1 MVIIEAYFKNNQ
13 KNMDENQVLT
23 VTQVDE
29 IVLDL
34 VKLHL
39 PIVEVDEAEFL
50 DLLKNSLSLNVSEKK
65 RVIDAV
71 PTLSQFQFDEL
82 KKVFVEERVKFRE
95 LAWEHPEDI
104 KKLLKK
110 QQEEWMSLG
119 EIYLNEQA
127 KKEIEGQDEQK
138 IDDIKKS
145 LWL

>member
-1 MVIIEAYFKNNQ
+1 MSDGLITTFEK
-13 KNMDENQVLT
+13 
-23 VTQVDE
+23 VDE
-29 IVLDL
+29 IVIELL
-34 VKLHL
+34 KLHS
-39 PIVEVDEAEFL
+39 PIVIVDVSEFL
-50 DLLKNSLSLNVSEKK
+50 DLLKNSLSLNVNEKK

-110 QQEEWMSLG
+110 QQDERLTLWN
-119 EIYLNEQA
+119 IYKNEQA
-127 KKEIEGQDEQK
+127 KKEVEWEDEQK

>member
-1 MVIIEAYFKNNQ
+1 MSEVIITTFQ
-13 KNMDENQVLT
+13 
-23 VTQVDE
+23 
-29 IVLDL
+29 
-34 VKLHL
+34 
-39 PIVEVDEAEFL
+39 EVDELVIELIKLHSPIVVVDENEFL
-50 DLLKNSLSLNVSEKK
+50 DLLKNSLSLNVNEKK

-82 KKVFVEERVKFRE
+82 KKVFVEERTKFRE

-110 QQEEWMSLG
+110 QQEEWVTLWN
-119 EIYLNEQA
+119 IYKNEQA
-127 KKEIEGQDEQK
+127 KKEVEWEDEQK

>member
-1 MVIIEAYFKNNQ
+1 MS
-13 KNMDENQVLT
+13 ENQMI
-23 VTQVDE
+23 TQAEVD
-29 IVLDL
+29 ILVLDL
-34 VKLHL
+34 LKLHL
-39 PIVEVDEAEFL
+39 PIVEVNEENFL
-50 DLLKNSLSLNVSEKK
+50 DLLKNSLSLSVSEKK

-82 KKVFVEERVKFRE
+82 TKVFEEERVKFRE

-110 QQEEWMSLG
+110 QQEEWLTLW
-119 EIYLNEQA
+119 EIYKNEQA
-127 KKEIEGQDEQK
+127 RKETEGQDEQK

>member
-1 MVIIEAYFKNNQ
+1 
-13 KNMDENQVLT
+13 MDENQALT
-23 VTQVDE
+23 VAQVDE

-34 VKLHL
+34 LKLHL

-82 KKVFVEERVKFRE
+82 KKVFVEERAKFRE
-95 LAWEHPEDI
+95 LAGEHPEDI

-127 KKEIEGQDEQK
+127 KKAVEGQDEQK